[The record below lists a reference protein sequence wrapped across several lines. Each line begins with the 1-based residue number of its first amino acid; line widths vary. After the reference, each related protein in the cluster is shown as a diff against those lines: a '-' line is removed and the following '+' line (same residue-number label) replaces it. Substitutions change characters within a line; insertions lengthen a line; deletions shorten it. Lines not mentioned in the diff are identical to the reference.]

1 MQDIPVNESHFP
13 IRKKKTQQCS
23 CHTDRGF
30 KKSSKKAHTPGPPGR
45 VLRKPTYAF
54 GGQGLTGGHLVCW
67 QDISN
72 DRTASTIV
80 ASNSNP
86 GPAAVDVKVDVHSQ
100 LALAD

>member
-1 MQDIPVNESHFP
+1 M
-13 IRKKKTQQCS
+13 
-23 CHTDRGF
+23 
-30 KKSSKKAHTPGPPGR
+30 
-45 VLRKPTYAF
+45 
-54 GGQGLTGGHLVCW
+54 TGGHLVCW